1 MRLAFNV
8 SPSAFFKYSS
18 SFFLVGVFIIVAT
31 ILRLVIAR
39 HEAIP
44 CNKAIP
50 IGWGLLRQATQGS
63 Q

>member
-1 MRLAFNV
+1 MCLCQL
-8 SPSAFFKYSS
+8 
-18 SFFLVGVFIIVAT
+18 LVTWGVFIIVAT

-44 CNKAIP
+44 CTKAIP

>member
-1 MRLAFNV
+1 MAEHIKLKLKF
-8 SPSAFFKYSS
+8 SPILP
-18 SFFLVGVFIIVAT
+18 SFAMGVFIIVAT